1 MAENI
6 SLALQ
11 LLLVGMV
18 TVFFVLGVV
27 VLLGRT
33 LIYIVNK
40 YSPEVVTPKK
50 QGGRPITRKVSS
62 KKIAIIT
69 AIVNN
74 VSAQQGVVR
83 SIKKL

>member
-1 MAENI
+1 MADNI
-6 SLALQ
+6 NLALQ
-11 LLLVGMV
+11 LLLVGMI

-33 LIYIVNK
+33 LIYLVNK
-40 YSPEVVTPKK
+40 YSPDVISTQK
-50 QGGRPITRKVSS
+50 QIRTTSNRNLST

-69 AIVNN
+69 AVVNN
-74 VSAQQGVVR
+74 VTAQQGAVR